1 MNWFKSYL
9 TDRQQT
15 TIVRNIPSTPL
26 NVKCG
31 VPQGSVLG
39 PTLFLIFINL
49 SKSLKWSKDIFF
61 ADDVVIYTSGDEK
74 DEEVNDDIANLHT
87 WCIQNAITMNVK
99 KTKYMSFGTRQRL
112 NLCSQNTETLYN
124 KTLEKADSYTYL
136 GTLLYSN
143 LNFTCQANETIKLVN
158 FRLHCLSRIKSHVS
172 SEVMITLYKSYI
184 QPYFDYNDVFLKN
197 THVR

>member
-39 PTLFLIFINL
+39 PTLLLIFINL
-49 SKSLKWSKDIFF
+49 SKSLKWSKDNFF

-124 KTLEKADSYTYL
+124 KTLEKADSCCTCVL
-136 GTLLYSN
+136 SLVRLLCGAGGSPAS
-143 LNFTCQANETIKLVN
+143 LIETQKL
-158 FRLHCLSRIKSHVS
+158 LLSRG
-172 SEVMITLYKSYI
+172 L
-184 QPYFDYNDVFLKN
+184 
-197 THVR
+197 